1 MIMNASAVC
10 SKLYPCLY
18 SRLARRSCCNLLYFY
33 FTVTR
38 AMRAASRSG
47 VLHAFRISRGR
58 RPREMRARA
67 LSTADSMRYP
77 QSMRHAASAV
87 QLVSKLCRSIQSSLK
102 SSEQVS
108 KNDDSPVTVADFA
121 AQAVI
126 AYVLAKEVPQV
137 GLVAEENA
145 AEMRLDSGADLRAR
159 VTAVV
164 NETLLGYVRAP
175 LSEIEVMDAIDR
187 GTSNGGATGSFWIL
201 DPIDGTKGFINGR
214 QYAIAL
220 ALMEDGVVT
229 GGVLGCPNMPSEKIP
244 KGATA
249 IPTASPGC
257 LFVAY
262 KGCGTTACSLDARLP
277 LEEGVKV
284 TTTKVTK
291 ASEATYME
299 SWGDS
304 VVAAHGFTNRLSD
317 AMGMTSPPVR
327 IDSMAKYAALAR
339 GDTNMYLRFPPA
351 KYREKVWD
359 HAAGAIVVQEAGG
372 VITDGSGKP
381 LDFSNGRFLDI
392 DIGIVATSTPELH
405 AKLLETIAEARE

>member
-1 MIMNASAVC
+1 
-10 SKLYPCLY
+10 
-18 SRLARRSCCNLLYFY
+18 
-33 FTVTR
+33 
-38 AMRAASRSG
+38 MRAAALRSTVRVG
-47 VLHAFRISRGR
+47 VRQISQHR
-58 RPREMRARA
+58 RARNMVHVRA
-67 LSTADSMRYP
+67 QSTTDERRYP
-77 QSMRHAASAV
+77 ERMHHAARAV
-87 QLVSKLCRSIQSSLK
+87 QLVSKLCRSIQSSLTT
-102 SSEQVS
+102 SEQVS
-108 KNDDSPVTVADFA
+108 KSDDSPVTVADFA

-126 AYVLAKEVPQV
+126 AYVLAKEVPEV

-145 AEMRLDSGADLRAR
+145 AEMRLDAGADLRAR

-164 NETLLGYVRAP
+164 NETLSGLIDAP
-175 LSEIEVMDAIDR
+175 LSEVEVMDAIDR
-187 GTSNGGATGSFWIL
+187 GTSDGGASGAFWIL

-220 ALMEDGVVT
+220 ALMEDGEVT

-244 KGATA
+244 RGATE

-262 KGCGTTACSLDARLP
+262 KGCGTTASALDVRSP
-277 LEEGVKV
+277 LEDGVKV
-284 TTTKVTK
+284 TTMKVK
-291 ASEATYME
+291 NASEATYME

-304 VVAAHGFTNRLSD
+304 VVAAHGFTNALSD

-339 GDTNMYLRFPPA
+339 GDTNMYLRFPP
-351 KYREKVWD
+351 KTYREKVWD

-381 LDFSNGRFLDI
+381 LDFSKGRFLDI

-405 AKLLETIAEARE
+405 AKLLETIAQVAQQQQ